1 MNSDECSRV
10 YGGFTENESVSKD
23 NPITLN
29 GQIMTYT
36 LTRVISGNFSPKS
49 SSLNEAL

>member
-1 MNSDECSRV
+1 MNSDECYSI

-23 NPITLN
+23 DPIVLN
-29 GQIMTYT
+29 GLIMTYT
-36 LTRVISGNFSPKS
+36 LTEVTNGNFSPKS